1 MKEADKIPFLDAPIS
16 SGSLF
21 GPAVEG
27 FAERFTESQKSS
39 QAMRHFLPKRT
50 SSTSASSRP
59 KSAPTQQTA
68 KPVSTTPEPDLRR
81 RARAHA
87 RQDDTAHARQDD
99 TAPLSAKDPGPRL
112 PWIWCLR
119 SLPDQPG
126 RRRQG
131 PSLPI
136 AGPPRKR
143 LLMCL
148 SPPRETLGAEEKVFS
163 VPHWPATAPR
173 CPTAVIADKIKH

>member
-1 MKEADKIPFLDAPIS
+1 MKEVDKIPFLDAPIS

-27 FAERFTESQKSS
+27 FAERFTECQKSS

-68 KPVSTTPEPDLRR
+68 KPVSTTPEPDLWRR
-81 RARAHA
+81 GEIEGAHA
-87 RQDDTAHARQDD
+87 RQDDT
-99 TAPLSAKDPGPRL
+99 TSLSAKDPGPRL

-136 AGPPRKR
+136 ARPPRKR

-148 SPPRETLGAEEKVFS
+148 SPPRETLDAEEKVFS
-163 VPHWPATAPR
+163 VPHWPATVPR